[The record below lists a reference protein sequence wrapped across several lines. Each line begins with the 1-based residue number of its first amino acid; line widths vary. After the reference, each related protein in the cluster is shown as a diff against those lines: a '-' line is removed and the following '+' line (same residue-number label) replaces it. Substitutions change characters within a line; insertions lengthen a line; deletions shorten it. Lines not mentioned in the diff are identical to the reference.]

1 MDFNYATDQDNAEL
15 EALNTEVVQAVPP
28 PGHNHQYDQR

>member
-15 EALNTEVVQAVPP
+15 EALNTEVVQAIPP
-28 PGHNHQYDQR
+28 TGLQSV